1 MLLAGNGRCCRRP
14 GREDVNA
21 IKNNGFFWSFSTTLR
36 AAIELYTGRPVS
48 IAQCEHG
55 LSRAR
60 HRGGQSRLGQ
70 TTGDQHSMFSLQG
83 RQDIVAWLGSSGIDQ
98 VVIISPHLDDAVL
111 SLFGL
116 MSAVP
121 EITEVVT
128 VHTEG
133 APDVAAGWARAAGF
147 ADRIEEHA
155 ARRREDERAMQH
167 IGCRF
172 RHLGVRSRSGELSEA
187 SARHHVQT
195 LWGPSAPRAASTLIL
210 LPAGAGCDRLISPA
224 KQWIRRTVLRRLWM
238 AHPEHQSTRDHFLKA
253 LSEIPAQLGFYA
265 DLPYASHVAPTQLAD
280 RLSESCSNPLHH
292 VQIRADPKAKLRAVE
307 FYGSQAEL
315 ILGGTM
321 SYKRWRLGHEEHL
334 FLLPKDAHRVL
345 CSMPASTAK
354 STYTPTSPVLQT

>member
-1 MLLAGNGRCCRRP
+1 ML
-14 GREDVNA
+14 
-21 IKNNGFFWSFSTTLR
+21 
-36 AAIELYTGRPVS
+36 S
-48 IAQCEHG
+48 I
-55 LSRAR
+55 
-60 HRGGQSRLGQ
+60 
-70 TTGDQHSMFSLQG
+70 QG
-83 RQDIVAWLGSSGIDQ
+83 RQDIVAWLDSSGVDQ

-133 APDVAAGWARAAGF
+133 APDVAVGWARAGGF

-155 ARRREDERAMQH
+155 ARRREDEWAMEH

-172 RHLGVRSRSGELSEA
+172 RHLGVRSRSGDLSEA
-187 SARHHVQT
+187 TARHHVQT
-195 LWGPSAPRAASTLIL
+195 LLGPAAPRAASMLIL

-224 KQWIRRTVLRRLWM
+224 KRWVRRILRQRLWM

-280 RLSESCSNPLHH
+280 RLSESCLNPLHH
-292 VQIRADPKAKLRAVE
+292 VQIKSDPKEKLGAVE
-307 FYGSQAEL
+307 FYRSQAEL
-315 ILGGTM
+315 ILGGAM
-321 SYKRWRLGHEEHL
+321 SYKRRRLGCEEHL
-334 FLLPKDAHRVL
+334 FLLPKHDARV
-345 CSMPASTAK
+345 P
-354 STYTPTSPVLQT
+354 